1 MARGLSGH
9 LGRLW
14 VQSRP
19 WWIQLER
26 EGMPKGPITLEKK
39 DLSQGVAETIDGYT
53 VQFQP
58 TLLVG
63 MNLGTMGEQ

>member
-9 LGRLW
+9 LDRLW

-26 EGMPKGPITLEKK
+26 EGMPKGPITPERKIFHK
-39 DLSQGVAETIDGYT
+39 GVAETNNI
-53 VQFQP
+53 
-58 TLLVG
+58 
-63 MNLGTMGEQ
+63 